1 MKKITKIEYQKN
13 NKDRVNI
20 YLDDSF
26 EIGIDLNIMIK
37 YGLCKNMILDDDFI
51 SEILFFEN
59 KAKAYNYA
67 VSLLSRAAKS
77 EKQVIQKMVEKGYD
91 QELIEI
97 TVKKLKV
104 NKFIDDSDYC
114 ERFIHDKIN
123 FSKYGK
129 LKIKE
134 ALCSK
139 GIDRRIIDEK
149 LSVITDEDELGK
161 AFELSQKKL
170 KTLSNIDPLKRKVKL
185 YNYLISKGFDYDTVN
200 KAVSSVI
207 KTYND

>member
-20 YLDDSF
+20 YLDDNYEF
-26 EIGIDLNIMIK
+26 GIDLDVMIK
-37 YGLCKNMILDDDFI
+37 YGLYKDMILDDDFI
-51 SEILFFEN
+51 SEILFSEN
-59 KAKAYNYA
+59 KTKAYNYA
-67 VSLLSRAAKS
+67 ISLLSRTVKS
-77 EKQVIQKMVEKGYD
+77 ENQVIRKMIEKGYD
-91 QELIEI
+91 KELIEI
-97 TVKKLKV
+97 TIEKLKT
-104 NKFIDDSDYC
+104 NKYIDDNDYC

-123 FSKYGK
+123 FSKDGR

-134 ALCSK
+134 ALYNR

-149 LSVITDEDELGK
+149 LSVITDEDELEK

-170 KTLSNIDPLKRKVKL
+170 KTLSNIDPLKKKMKL
-185 YNYLISKGFDYDTVN
+185 YNFLINKGFDYDTVN
-200 KAVSSVI
+200 KVVSRVI